1 MDLPVKPNH
10 LAPNFSLRRIENGVE
25 GHLPPFHYSIL
36 LVLLYLVDAED
47 KLLY

>member
-10 LAPNFSLRRIENGVE
+10 LAPNFPLRRIENGVE
-25 GHLPPFHYSIL
+25 RYLPPFNSSIL
-36 LVLLYLVDAED
+36 PVLLYLVDAED